1 VSQGRQLSRAARTCH
16 VVPSMTDARPVTA
29 TGRRVTLDCD
39 CDSAKRATE
48 SPRAWQRCARYL
60 GRSTRRSR
68 AAIPR
73 QGEKQSRLAKR
84 VQPADAPL
92 DNNTC
97 ARIIFTVN
105 ITLSVDDRIVEAARR
120 VAKEQGTSLNELVRR
135 FIAGLAGQRSSDVLA
150 DEIVSL
156 FENQPGDSGGTRITR
171 EDAYAGRL

>member
-1 VSQGRQLSRAARTCH
+1 L
-16 VVPSMTDARPVTA
+16 
-29 TGRRVTLDCD
+29 RR
-39 CDSAKRATE
+39 
-48 SPRAWQRCARYL
+48 
-60 GRSTRRSR
+60 
-68 AAIPR
+68 
-73 QGEKQSRLAKR
+73 
-84 VQPADAPL
+84 L

-97 ARIIFTVN
+97 ARIISFVN

-156 FENQPGDSGGTRITR
+156 FENQPGDSRGTRITR